1 MKTYRSIDISYL
13 KDPPKG
19 YQEPAVDL
27 WARFDDIMNSIK
39 TGIYSNEY
47 EFQVELFNTFNDA
60 HDGHFRFA
68 PDLLSKAV
76 GFRRPVQ
83 LVSVSRDGVEIPKIY
98 IRGEGAPKSFAEL
111 VY

>member
-1 MKTYRSIDISYL
+1 L

-27 WARFDDIMNSIK
+27 RARF
-39 TGIYSNEY
+39 Y
-47 EFQVELFNTFNDA
+47 NTFNDA
-60 HDGHFRFA
+60 HDGHFRLA
-68 PDLLSKAV
+68 PDLLSKVV

-98 IRGEGAPKSFAEL
+98 IRGEKLPKALLHQIIDIFARGHCESE
-111 VY
+111 